1 MNYDNE
7 PHLPTGERARHGED
21 AVRSSL
27 PGRMA
32 GLGVQQSLT
41 DPQEGERSLVL
52 PVDFPIDRSS
62 TEPPRIRPLKAV
74 EGHEHE

>member
-1 MNYDNE
+1 MITNR
-7 PHLPTGERARHGED
+7 TFRRGSERAIAKTRCVHHC
-21 AVRSSL
+21 
-27 PGRMA
+27 PA
-32 GLGVQQSLT
+32 GWLGFGVQQSLT